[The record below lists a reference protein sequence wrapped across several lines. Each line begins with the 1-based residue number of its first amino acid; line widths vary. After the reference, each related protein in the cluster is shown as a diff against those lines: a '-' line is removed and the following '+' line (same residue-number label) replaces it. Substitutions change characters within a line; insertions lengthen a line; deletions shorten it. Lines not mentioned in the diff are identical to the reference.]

1 MELQDPKTVL
11 IEEQH
16 LIATMITG
24 KLSAKAFIVAS
35 LSTILFMSVTLF
47 YWLAP
52 EVISDLFPAVRLQ
65 IFQHGQIWRLFTAMF
80 VHADLEHLLSNM
92 YMLWIFSFFVFG
104 YFGFGV
110 FPVFSILLGAVAN
123 ALAILTYGPTT
134 ELLGA
139 SGLVYILGGFWLTL
153 YPLIQRQYSVVN
165 RSIRSIGIA
174 LVIFAPS
181 TFVPTTS
188 YITHAIGF
196 LLGIGLGFF
205 YFIKNKKMIRSH
217 ETYRIS
223 YVEDILR

>member
-1 MELQDPKTVL
+1 MEVQIPEPVL
-11 IEEQH
+11 IEERR
-16 LIATMITG
+16 LIGTMITG
-24 KLSAKAFIVAS
+24 KLSTRAFIVAS
-35 LSTILFMSVTLF
+35 STTILFMSITLF

-52 EVISDLFPAVRLQ
+52 EAWSDLFPAIRSQ
-65 IFQHGQIWRLFTAMF
+65 IFQHGQIWRIFTAMF

-110 FPVFSILLGAVAN
+110 FPAASILLGAAAN
-123 ALAILTYGPTT
+123 ALAVLTYGPNT

-165 RSIRSIGIA
+165 RVIRAIGIA

-196 LLGIGLGFF
+196 ALGIGLGIF
-205 YFIKNKKMIRSH
+205 YFIKNKKEIRSH

-223 YVEDILR
+223 YVQDIV